1 MDDSKM
7 RKIAGVLFGIC
18 VILFVVIL
26 MLPEPEHVPDYS
38 GALTEGAVNN
48 ELPSTET
55 DAQVSVADGG
65 VVTVT
70 RTMKPNLTPA
80 MMLTGG
86 RYDSISIFEALFK
99 DPRIEQVTV
108 ISNTEFTDAYGQSST
123 EAGCWYRISRA
134 TADKVNWD
142 AILSENLDRIA
153 DSYFV
158 HPALRG

>member
-1 MDDSKM
+1 MDDSKT
-7 RKIAGVLFGIC
+7 RKIAGVLFGI
-18 VILFVVIL
+18 LFVVILCDL

-38 GALTEGAVNN
+38 GALTEGAVKA
-48 ELPSTET
+48 ELPSAERGG
-55 DAQVSVADGG
+55 QVSVADGG
-65 VVTVT
+65 VVTVI

-86 RYDSISIFEALFK
+86 RIDTISIFEALFK

-123 EAGCWYRISRA
+123 EAGCWYRLSRA

-158 HPALRG
+158 HPALR